1 MFPSLSSRDL
11 ALESS
16 HPLPRNFAAPMPS
29 LRKRATHPSKGSP
42 MSIQQLALVLDFAP
56 KHWSSGLRLV
66 AIALADHVGE
76 DYDCWPSVTTLARR
90 TGLSTR
96 MVRAHIAE
104 LEIEGV
110 ISKETQYRDN
120 RQTSNLYRWLWRV
133 DNWSLGVKPTSG
145 GRVKPTSGGDEAH
158 FLQNPHIT
166 LIKKKEINP

>member
-1 MFPSLSSRDL
+1 
-11 ALESS
+11 
-16 HPLPRNFAAPMPS
+16 
-29 LRKRATHPSKGSP
+29 

-56 KHWSSGLRLV
+56 AHWSSGLRLV

-76 DYDCWPSVTTLARR
+76 DYDCWPSITTLARR

-96 MVRAHIAE
+96 IVRTHIAE

-166 LIKKKEINP
+166 LIKKKETNP